1 MGRVGEGEGGVGV
14 EEEGQGMEDGVG
26 ERDGEGFLVTRVVLM
41 PPLLEVEEMV
51 AGIPLLLRS
60 Q

>member
-1 MGRVGEGEGGVGV
+1 MGRGRGVWGV
-14 EEEGQGMEDGVG
+14 EEEGQGVEDGVG